1 MPREKTGSEGGG
13 PALIGTTTEFMAA
26 ATTIGGRAGGRKGD
40 LEGDLEADGE
50 LEGDLEAA
58 MAKATL
64 GCAARVD
71 WSRESAGGAAGGR
84 SPQQT

>member
-13 PALIGTTTEFMAA
+13 PALIGAATEFMAA

-40 LEGDLEADGE
+40 LEGDLEAEGE

-64 GCAARVD
+64 ECAARVD
-71 WSRESAGGAAGGR
+71 WSRESAGGAAEGR